1 MKDDVFAGVSPE
13 IRDLL
18 LPLQAQNETLRRQ
31 LDHTTAVK
39 DAEIAHLKEVIETY
53 QRMLFG
59 SRSEKTRYL
68 CQMDQMSLFHSSD
81 VSENHADE
89 KKTTVVKEHT
99 REMQPKKNREDYI
112 KRMIES
118 GKFPVETVVCDVPEA
133 ERVDA
138 EGNPLERLGVE
149 HVRYELEVTP
159 KQYSIKDIQVVS
171 YGSKRSR
178 NTEGTR
184 TEVIEGSVPPAIIPH
199 SPVGAS
205 VLADVVINKCDYAL
219 PLYRQERMMRDMGVP
234 IRRNVMAGWFIS
246 TAELLHPLWEAMKEK
261 MKQLDMIHADE
272 TFGQVLYNATGNPR
286 AQLDYWAYCSG
297 KWEPVQVACFE
308 YCPSR
313 EGKNA
318 KRFLDGYAGKVISDG
333 CSSYKAIEHLERGGC
348 WAHMRRYWYNALP
361 AELRSKRTKLEKL
374 TDDALRLANPEKCV
388 QLKCLLLINDLFLYE
403 RRYDAENLTA
413 SERLERRKKDCAP
426 VLEQYWQIVEALSQE
441 NTTGNLQKAVTYS
454 LNQKAHLMKFME
466 HGDMAISNNA
476 VERLI
481 RNLVIGRKNWLFCD
495 TEDGAQAVAILY
507 SIIVTAHVNG
517 LEVRPYF
524 EYVLRSMADAVN
536 GKQPLKEPELK
547 VYVKSLLPWNEEI
560 QSRFLAD
567 DPFESKRKRSI
578 KRRHSAYLENV
589 P

>member
-1 MKDDVFAGVSPE
+1 LKEDNTSDFSPQNQ
-13 IRDLL
+13 DLIL
-18 LPLQAQNETLRRQ
+18 TLQARIDALQRQ
-31 LDHTTAVK
+31 LDSTVAVK

-68 CQMDQMSLFHSSD
+68 SQMDQMSLFHSTAAA
-81 VSENHADE
+81 ENTADQ
-89 KKTTVVKEHT
+89 KKTAVVKEHT
-99 REMQPKKNREDYI
+99 REVKSKRHRDDYI
-112 KRMIES
+112 RLMIKS
-118 GKFPVETVVCDVPEA
+118 GKFPVQTVVCDLPEA

-138 EGNPLERLGVE
+138 KGNPLERIGVE

-159 KQYSIKDIQVVS
+159 KKYSIKDIQVVS
-171 YGSKRSR
+171 YGTKRSKETDGVR
-178 NTEGTR
+178 VEVKEG
-184 TEVIEGSVPPAIIPH
+184 EVPPAIIPH

-205 VLADVVINKCDYAL
+205 VLADVAINKCDYAL

-246 TAELLHPLWEAMKEK
+246 TAELVHPLWEAMKEE
-261 MKQLDMIHADE
+261 MKRLDMIHADE
-272 TFGQVLYNATGNPR
+272 TFGQVLHNATGNPR

-308 YCPSR
+308 YRPSR

-318 KRFLDGYAGKVISDG
+318 KRFLDGYTGKIISDG
-333 CSSYKAIEHLERGGC
+333 CSSYKAVEHLERGGC
-348 WAHMRRYWYNALP
+348 WAHTRRYWYNALP

-374 TDDALRLANPEKCV
+374 TDDALRLADPEKCA

-403 RRYDAENLTA
+403 RQYDAENLTA
-413 SERLERRKKDCAP
+413 AERLERRNKDCAP
-426 VLEQYWQIVEALSQE
+426 VLEQYWETVEALAME

-454 LNQKAHLMKFME
+454 LNQKEHLMKFME

-495 TEDGAQAVAILY
+495 TENGAQAVATLY

-524 EYVLRSMADAVN
+524 EYVLRTMADMVN
-536 GKQPLKEPELK
+536 GKQPVTEQKLKTQVEK
-547 VYVKSLLPWNEEI
+547 LLPWNEEI
-560 QSRFLAD
+560 QERFLAD
-567 DPFESKRKRSI
+567 DPFACRPYTTDSN
-578 KRRHSAYLENV
+578 AV
-589 P
+589 W